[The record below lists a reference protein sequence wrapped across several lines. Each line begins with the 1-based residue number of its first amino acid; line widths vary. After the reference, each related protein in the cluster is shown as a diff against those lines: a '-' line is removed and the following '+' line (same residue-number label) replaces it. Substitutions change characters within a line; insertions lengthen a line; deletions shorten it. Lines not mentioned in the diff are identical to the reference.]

1 MLTADGTGGF
11 TYASDMYYISPDP
24 VNIYAIHA
32 NPAPV
37 GDDFP
42 ASVSHEVKADQTTK
56 TAYAASDLLY
66 STKRNVAPTA
76 SNVDLTFYHLLSKV
90 EVVLKRGNG
99 APDLTGAI
107 VTLENTALKT
117 TFTPKKAAD
126 MSNETERQAMI
137 ALAAAPN
144 SATPIT
150 IPTVVT
156 TDFNA
161 TNLQYAEAIV
171 VPQELTAGTV
181 FIRVKLAD
189 NTNFVYKIPAG
200 DALEL
205 QSGKRYI
212 YKITVD
218 YYGRQGIA
226 GSAEGIT
233 HPTAV
238 DDHQVGLDMGHGA
251 IEIVK
256 HKFLHKPSNGR
267 HLFFEQIPELSGVAD
282 VQLKLQAA
290 LPHVEETVQL
300 HLLISVGLV
309 HDVQRRFGVLPQKV
323 RHCHFPSGERAVV
336 AAQDALVLHHIDAGE
351 VPVDPGDL
359 HVSLHLIT
367 GRCGA
372 HIAVLSNQAQSIP
385 LRLQLRNIGVVE
397 AVRRVGVGLFDHRFH
412 CTYLVSYFLG
422 SKTRS
427 VFKRDVAERPWQI
440 ASARASAASSSVS
453 AYRFWTDIQ
462 QLYL

>member
-42 ASVSHEVKADQTTK
+42 ASVSHEVKAGQTTK

-99 APDLTGAI
+99 APDLTGAT
-107 VTLENTALKT
+107 VTLENTALKA
-117 TFTPKKAAD
+117 TFTPKKAANMGSED
-126 MSNETERQAMI
+126 ERRAMI
-137 ALAAAPN
+137 ALAADPN
-144 SATPIT
+144 PAAPIT

-189 NTNFVYKIPAG
+189 NTNFAYKIPAG

-218 YYGRQGIA
+218 YKGLTLETNIKDWETIGA
-226 GSAEGIT
+226 PVEGSAFQE
-233 HPTAV
+233 
-238 DDHQVGLDMGHGA
+238 
-251 IEIVK
+251 
-256 HKFLHKPSNGR
+256 
-267 HLFFEQIPELSGVAD
+267 
-282 VQLKLQAA
+282 
-290 LPHVEETVQL
+290 
-300 HLLISVGLV
+300 
-309 HDVQRRFGVLPQKV
+309 
-323 RHCHFPSGERAVV
+323 
-336 AAQDALVLHHIDAGE
+336 
-351 VPVDPGDL
+351 
-359 HVSLHLIT
+359 
-367 GRCGA
+367 
-372 HIAVLSNQAQSIP
+372 
-385 LRLQLRNIGVVE
+385 
-397 AVRRVGVGLFDHRFH
+397 
-412 CTYLVSYFLG
+412 
-422 SKTRS
+422 
-427 VFKRDVAERPWQI
+427 
-440 ASARASAASSSVS
+440 
-453 AYRFWTDIQ
+453 
-462 QLYL
+462 

>member
-1 MLTADGTGGF
+1 MKLRNLSIIAAAALALAACNNDNEAVTDNWNGEIRLTSGITSQTRSYGLDTQLGAGLEVSAWVDDSKGASLYQNNVLTADGTGGF
-11 TYASDMYYISPDP
+11 TYATDMYYISPDP

-32 NPAPV
+32 NPAPA
-37 GDDFP
+37 GDSFP

-76 SNVDLTFYHLLSKV
+76 SKVALTFYHLLSKV

-99 APDLTGAI
+99 APDLTGAT
-107 VTLENTALKT
+107 VTLENTALKA

-126 MSNETERQAMI
+126 MSNEAERQAMI
-137 ALAAAPN
+137 TLAADPA
-144 SATPIT
+144 APIT

-218 YYGRQGIA
+218 YKELRLETEIEDWETIGA
-226 GSAEGIT
+226 PVEGSAFQE
-233 HPTAV
+233 
-238 DDHQVGLDMGHGA
+238 
-251 IEIVK
+251 
-256 HKFLHKPSNGR
+256 
-267 HLFFEQIPELSGVAD
+267 
-282 VQLKLQAA
+282 
-290 LPHVEETVQL
+290 
-300 HLLISVGLV
+300 
-309 HDVQRRFGVLPQKV
+309 
-323 RHCHFPSGERAVV
+323 
-336 AAQDALVLHHIDAGE
+336 
-351 VPVDPGDL
+351 
-359 HVSLHLIT
+359 
-367 GRCGA
+367 
-372 HIAVLSNQAQSIP
+372 
-385 LRLQLRNIGVVE
+385 
-397 AVRRVGVGLFDHRFH
+397 
-412 CTYLVSYFLG
+412 
-422 SKTRS
+422 
-427 VFKRDVAERPWQI
+427 
-440 ASARASAASSSVS
+440 
-453 AYRFWTDIQ
+453 
-462 QLYL
+462 

>member
-1 MLTADGTGGF
+1 MKLRNLSIIAAATLALAACNNDNEVITDNWNGEIRLTSGITSQTRSYGLDTQLGAGLQVSAWVDDNNNLPLYQNNLLTADGTGGF

-76 SNVDLTFYHLLSKV
+76 SNVPLTFYHLLSKV

-126 MSNETERQAMI
+126 MSNEAERQAMI
-137 ALAAAPN
+137 ALAADP
-144 SATPIT
+144 ATPIT

-156 TDFNA
+156 TDFDA

-218 YYGRQGIA
+218 YKGLTLETDIEDWETVGTPVE
-226 GSAEGIT
+226 GSAFQE
-233 HPTAV
+233 
-238 DDHQVGLDMGHGA
+238 
-251 IEIVK
+251 
-256 HKFLHKPSNGR
+256 
-267 HLFFEQIPELSGVAD
+267 
-282 VQLKLQAA
+282 
-290 LPHVEETVQL
+290 
-300 HLLISVGLV
+300 
-309 HDVQRRFGVLPQKV
+309 
-323 RHCHFPSGERAVV
+323 
-336 AAQDALVLHHIDAGE
+336 
-351 VPVDPGDL
+351 
-359 HVSLHLIT
+359 
-367 GRCGA
+367 
-372 HIAVLSNQAQSIP
+372 
-385 LRLQLRNIGVVE
+385 
-397 AVRRVGVGLFDHRFH
+397 
-412 CTYLVSYFLG
+412 
-422 SKTRS
+422 
-427 VFKRDVAERPWQI
+427 
-440 ASARASAASSSVS
+440 
-453 AYRFWTDIQ
+453 
-462 QLYL
+462 

>member
-1 MLTADGTGGF
+1 MDDNNNLPLYQNNLLTADGTGGF

-37 GDDFP
+37 GKAFP

-76 SNVDLTFYHLLSKV
+76 SNVTLTFYHLLSKV

-99 APDLTGAI
+99 APDLSGAI
-107 VTLENTALKT
+107 VTLENTALKA

-126 MSNETERQAMI
+126 MSNKTERQAMI
-137 ALAAAPN
+137 ALAANPN
-144 SATPIT
+144 PATPIT

-218 YYGRQGIA
+218 YYGLTLETDIKNWETIGA
-226 GSAEGIT
+226 PVEGSAFQE
-233 HPTAV
+233 
-238 DDHQVGLDMGHGA
+238 
-251 IEIVK
+251 
-256 HKFLHKPSNGR
+256 
-267 HLFFEQIPELSGVAD
+267 
-282 VQLKLQAA
+282 
-290 LPHVEETVQL
+290 
-300 HLLISVGLV
+300 
-309 HDVQRRFGVLPQKV
+309 
-323 RHCHFPSGERAVV
+323 
-336 AAQDALVLHHIDAGE
+336 
-351 VPVDPGDL
+351 
-359 HVSLHLIT
+359 
-367 GRCGA
+367 
-372 HIAVLSNQAQSIP
+372 
-385 LRLQLRNIGVVE
+385 
-397 AVRRVGVGLFDHRFH
+397 
-412 CTYLVSYFLG
+412 
-422 SKTRS
+422 
-427 VFKRDVAERPWQI
+427 
-440 ASARASAASSSVS
+440 
-453 AYRFWTDIQ
+453 
-462 QLYL
+462 